1 MCSSDLIYD
10 AQNGLPNNTSFYQ
23 SKPATFLD
31 VPSVMEWNAVNK
43 ADPQNPV
50 GARGIGEPPMGA
62 AAAAVLSAISDA
74 LAGHLFNRSPVV
86 PDMIVN
92 YVAGQQQ
99 SNKPLE
105 VHTA

>member
-1 MCSSDLIYD
+1 MCIRDR
-10 AQNGLPNNTSFYQ
+10 
-23 SKPATFLD
+23 
-31 VPSVMEWNAVNK
+31 NK

-50 GARGIGEPPMGA
+50 GVRGIGEPTMGA

-74 LAGHLFNRSPVV
+74 LAGHLFNRSPIV

-92 YVAGQQQ
+92 HVAGQAQ

-105 VHTA
+105 IHTA